1 MNKGVKTVVAASLL
15 AVAGLAQAAW
25 PEKSV
30 QWVVPYPAG
39 GGSDVIARTVSTGLE
54 SVIGQRVIVENKPG
68 AGTII
73 GATQVYT
80 SSPDGYVVGTAD
92 SGTLAFNPSL
102 YASLKYDPAKFTY
115 IGGLA
120 RFPLMLTVPANS
132 PFKTVQDLLAEARK
146 QPGSLNSGSAGA
158 GSPHHLALEMFKQR
172 ANVGIVHVPYRGSAP
187 ALQDVMGG
195 QVTMAFLDTAVAMAN
210 AKAGK
215 LRVLAVATPERL
227 AQLPD
232 VPTMNEAGV
241 ADFTAYAWQGLVGP
255 AGVPADVVSK
265 LDADLQKVL
274 KTPDVAQKII
284 EMGVEPM
291 PMSAADFQKYATEQR
306 ELWADVIKKAGIR
319 LE

>member
-25 PEKSV
+25 PEKTV

-172 ANVGIVHVPYRGSAP
+172 ANVDIVHVPYRGSAP

-274 KTPDVAQKII
+274 KTPGVAQKII
-284 EMGVEPM
+284 DMGVEPM

>member
-25 PEKSV
+25 PEKTV

-172 ANVGIVHVPYRGSAP
+172 ANVDIVHVPYRGSAP